1 LWLASPDQ
9 TSAAADGAAVPA
21 DGGNGHAG
29 LSVSLSDT
37 VGFIRDLPHKLV
49 EAFEATL
56 HEAAEADLLLHV
68 IDAASPLLAEQQAEV
83 ERVLEEIGAAG
94 VPQLLV
100 YNKCDLLE
108 DSRQSRE
115 ESDWIEAHS
124 GVRRQ
129 RVFVSAQTGQGLDA
143 LRRAIA
149 DAALQRLNAGVRPPP
164 ATLPDGSPVA
174 ASSSDTAPHQHA

>member
-1 LWLASPDQ
+1 
-9 TSAAADGAAVPA
+9 
-21 DGGNGHAG
+21 
-29 LSVSLSDT
+29 
-37 VGFIRDLPHKLV
+37 
-49 EAFEATL
+49 
-56 HEAAEADLLLHV
+56 
-68 IDAASPLLAEQQAEV
+68 
-83 ERVLEEIGAAG
+83 

-129 RVFVSAQTGQGLDA
+129 RVFVSAQTGQGMDA

-149 DAALQRLNAGVRPPP
+149 DAAMQRLNAGVRPSP

-174 ASSSDTAPHQHA
+174 ASSSDTAPQKHA